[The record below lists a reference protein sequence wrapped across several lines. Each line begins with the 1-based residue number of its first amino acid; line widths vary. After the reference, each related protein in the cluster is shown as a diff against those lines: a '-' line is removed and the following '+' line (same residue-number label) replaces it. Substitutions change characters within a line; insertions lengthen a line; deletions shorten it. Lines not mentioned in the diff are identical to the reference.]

1 MTVWPEGLPSS
12 PLDLLFWHADPRANR
27 DMRALQRLIG
37 PIVGN
42 DSNEIAVLVGL
53 DIIGPVGVTDTAAG
67 YVWMVGLP

>member
-1 MTVWPEGLPSS
+1 
-12 PLDLLFWHADPRANR
+12 
-27 DMRALQRLIG
+27 MRALQRLIG